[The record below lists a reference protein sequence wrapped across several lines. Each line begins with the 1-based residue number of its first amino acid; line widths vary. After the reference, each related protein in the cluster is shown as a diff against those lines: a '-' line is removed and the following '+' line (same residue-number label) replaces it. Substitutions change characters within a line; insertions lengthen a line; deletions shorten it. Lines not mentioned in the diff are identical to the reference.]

1 MYCLFIFIFWYNSDN
16 NLCLIIG
23 KYVSISETIKLLSQ
37 ERILVIDG
45 AMGTQIQ
52 DLEVPLEA
60 WIDNNGKSQEGC
72 NELLIDT
79 APELIKRIHK
89 RYAMAGADLIKTNT
103 FGTMPWVLDEYDMGE
118 RAYELS
124 KKGAMLVKEICEEYS
139 TPQQPRFV
147 LGSMGPGTKLPSLG
161 HIHYDEMY
169 EGYKIVAEGLIDGG
183 CDVFLLETCQDPLQ
197 IKMALHACEDA
208 NESRGVKLPI
218 MVSVTIE
225 LSGSMLIGTD
235 ATTIVTILE
244 PFDIISLGFNCG
256 TGPDQVKKHLK
267 TLSELWHKPISI
279 HANAGLPQNRG
290 GYTYYPMGPDEFTN
304 KQLEFTQF
312 DGVSFLGGCC
322 GTTPQHIQALK
333 KAVGSIKPKAP
344 TGSIEPSIAS
354 LFNTTELYQ
363 EPAPLLIGERSNAT
377 GSKAFRELIIAS
389 DYDGTLQVGQAQVRD
404 GAHCLDVNVEFAG
417 RDGAKD
423 MSAVMELYNQKI
435 PLPLMPDATR
445 VHTME
450 EGLKCIGG
458 KPIINSVNLED
469 GEGKLDDICR
479 LAKRFGTALVCLVID
494 EVGMAKTK
502 DDKIRVAERIYDLA
516 VNRHGIDPR
525 NLIFDM
531 LAFTVGSGD
540 LEYRDAAIQ
549 TRDAIEELH
558 KRHPEV
564 GSTLGLSNIS
574 FGLEKTARF
583 YLNSVFLHHCIKV
596 GMTSVIINVK
606 HIIPLA
612 KMNKDDIAVCEELLF
627 SPDDQS
633 LFKFIDHF
641 ADAVVED
648 AGADEAYEAMSYEE
662 KIAKL
667 LMDGDKERMIPL
679 VEDARHEI
687 HPDKIVNEI
696 LIDAMKVVGELFGNG
711 EMQLPFVLQSAE
723 TMKATVDYLNPHL
736 TKQEKETDTTLV
748 IGTVK
753 GDVHDVG
760 KNLVDIILSN
770 NGFKVINVGIK
781 VDLDTYL
788 KTVEENSI
796 QAIGMSGLLVKSTAV
811 MKDNLEAMAQM
822 DMDIPVLMG
831 GAALTRSF
839 VDDFCR
845 PIYKGPIFYCRDAFD
860 GVVAMS
866 RIEKYNEDPSVG
878 LDTRLAGDMV
888 EREEKV
894 KKEIVI
900 PPFSEIKQ
908 PEQVAI
914 PTPPFWGRRVLQ
926 KENLDLNMVFDWVNQ
941 KSVIRMHWGY
951 KKGKMDKKE
960 YDKLLEEKV
969 YPAYERLRQQFIDED
984 MFEPTIIYGYY
995 PVRSNDQELLVFD
1008 ESEGWNIDDNANKE
1022 PFEDVQG
1029 RAKYAFSFPRQGR
1042 KPHRA
1047 LSDFFRHDRH
1057 DVLGITCV
1065 SAGSKFSAYEKE
1077 LYDAGK
1083 YLEYNMVHGF
1093 SVELAEAL
1101 AEVAHKQIRMDL
1113 GILKDDEGATLRDVR
1128 MRRYQGARYSFG
1140 YAACPDLE
1148 QSRIIFDLL
1157 KPEEFGIELSETFQI
1172 HPEQSTTALVVQ
1184 HPKANYYSV

>member
-1 MYCLFIFIFWYNSDN
+1 L
-16 NLCLIIG
+16 
-23 KYVSISETIKLLSQ
+23 SIKEKLQQLL
-37 ERILVIDG
+37 ENRILVIDG

-52 DLEVPLEA
+52 DIKVPDEA
-60 WIDNNGKSQEGC
+60 WIDPEGREQEGC
-72 NELLIDT
+72 NELLNDT
-79 APELIKRIHK
+79 APDIIKRIHK
-89 RYAMAGADLIKTNT
+89 RYTMAGADLLKTNT
-103 FGTMPWVLDEYDMGE
+103 FGTMPWVLDEYQMGE

-124 KKGAMLVKEICEEYS
+124 KKGAELVKAVCEEY
-139 TPQQPRFV
+139 TTEKAPKFV
-147 LGSMGPGTKLPSLG
+147 LGSIGPGTKLPSLG
-161 HIHYDEMY
+161 HIHYDEMF
-169 EGYKIVAEGLIDGG
+169 EGYKLCALGLIDGG

-197 IKMALHACEDA
+197 IKAALHACEAA
-208 NESRGVKLPI
+208 NEERSVELPI

-244 PFDIISLGFNCG
+244 PFDILSLGLNCG

-267 TLSELWHKPISI
+267 TLSELCDIPISV

-290 GYTYYPMGPDEFTN
+290 GYTYYPMGPDEFTA
-304 KQLEFTQF
+304 KQLEFTAF

-333 KAVGSIKPKAP
+333 KAVSAIVPKKP

-354 LFNTTELYQ
+354 LFNSTELFQ

-377 GSKAFRELIIAS
+377 GSKAFRELIIAG
-389 DYDGTLQVGQAQVRD
+389 DYEGTLTVGQAQVRD

-417 RDGAKD
+417 RDGATD
-423 MSAVMELYNQKI
+423 MAAVMELYNQKI

-445 VHTME
+445 VNTME
-450 EGLKCIGG
+450 AALKCIGG

-469 GEGKLDDICR
+469 GEEKLDAICQ
-479 LAKRFGTALVCLVID
+479 LAKKYGTALVCLTID
-494 EVGMAKTK
+494 EKGMAKTTEEK
-502 DDKIRVAERIYDLA
+502 VAQAERIYDLC

-531 LAFTVGSGD
+531 LTFTVGSGD

-549 TRDAIEELH
+549 TLEAIRELH

-574 FGLEKTARF
+574 FGLDINARRF
-583 YLNSVFLHHCIKV
+583 LNSVFLHHCLEA
-596 GMTSVIINVK
+596 GLTSVIINVK
-606 HIIPLA
+606 HIVPLA
-612 KMNKDDIAVCEELLF
+612 KMSEEDRAVCEELLF

-633 LFKFIDHF
+633 LFKFIEHF
-641 ADAVVED
+641 SDKTIED
-648 AGADEAYEAMSYEE
+648 DGADEAYEAMSHEE

-667 LMDGDKERMIPL
+667 LLDGDKERMIPL
-679 VEDARHEI
+679 VEEARYTIDA
-687 HPDKIVNEI
+687 DKIVNEI
-696 LIDAMKVVGELFGNG
+696 LIDAMKVVGELFGSG
-711 EMQLPFVLQSAE
+711 QMQLPFVLQSAE
-723 TMKATVDYLNPHL
+723 TMKTTVDYLNPYL
-736 TKQEKETDTTLV
+736 SKQEKETDTTLV

-781 VDLDTYL
+781 TDLETYL
-788 KTVEENSI
+788 EADRKHQV

-811 MKDNLEAMAQM
+811 MKDNLEAMAEM
-822 DMDIPVLMG
+822 GMEIPVLLG

-845 PIYKGPIFYCRDAFD
+845 PIYRGPIFYCRDAFD
-860 GVVAMS
+860 GVIAMS

-878 LDTRLAGDMV
+878 LDVRLAGDMA
-888 EREEKV
+888 ERKEKI
-894 KKEIVI
+894 KKEVII
-900 PPFSEIKQ
+900 PPFSELKM
-908 PEQVAI
+908 PDRSVPI

-926 KENLDLNMVFDWVNQ
+926 KEDLDLDMIFSWVNQ
-941 KSVIRMHWGY
+941 RSVIKMHWGY
-951 KKGKMDKKE
+951 KSKGMTKE
-960 YDKLLEEKV
+960 VYQQLLDETV
-969 YPAYERLRQQFIDED
+969 YPAYERLKREFIEKDLFD
-984 MFEPTIIYGYY
+984 PTIIYGYY
-995 PVRSNDQELLVFD
+995 PCRSDDQELLLFD
-1008 ESEGWNIDDNANKE
+1008 ESEGWNVDANANRE
-1022 PFEDVQG
+1022 SLAEVIG
-1029 RAKYAFSFPRQGR
+1029 RATNVFSFPRQNR
-1042 KPHRA
+1042 KPYRA
-1047 LSDFFRHDRH
+1047 LSDFFWHDRH
-1057 DVLGITCV
+1057 DVIALTCV

-1101 AEVAHKQIRMDL
+1101 AEVAHKQIRLDL
-1113 GILKDDEGATLRDVR
+1113 GIASEDEGHTLRDVR
-1128 MRRYQGARYSFG
+1128 MNRYQGSRYSFG
-1140 YAACPDLE
+1140 YPACPDLE

-1172 HPEQSTTALVVQ
+1172 HPEQSTTALVV
-1184 HPKANYYSV
+1184 HHRDATYYSV

>member
-1 MYCLFIFIFWYNSDN
+1 M
-16 NLCLIIG
+16 
-23 KYVSISETIKLLSQ
+23 SITQTIKELLTK
-37 ERILVIDG
+37 RILVIDG
-45 AMGTQIQ
+45 AMGTQVQ
-52 DLEVPLEA
+52 ELDVPPAA
-60 WIDNNGKSQEGC
+60 WIDEKGVDQEGC
-72 NELLIDT
+72 NEILNHS
-79 APELIKRIHK
+79 APDIIRRIHK

-103 FGTMPWVLDEYDMGE
+103 FGTMPWVLDEYQMGD

-124 KKGAMLVKEICEEYS
+124 KKGAALVKEICEEYS
-139 TPQQPRFV
+139 TAEEPRFV
-147 LGSMGPGTKLPSLG
+147 LGSIGPGTKLPSLG

-169 EGYKIVAEGLIDGG
+169 EGYKLCALGLIDGG

-197 IKMALHACEDA
+197 IKAAIHACEAA
-208 NESRGVKLPI
+208 NLERNVKLPM

-235 ATTIVTILE
+235 AMTIATILE
-244 PFDIISLGFNCG
+244 PFDILSLGFNCG

-267 TLSELWHKPISI
+267 TLSELCNIPISI

-290 GYTYYPMGPDEFTN
+290 GYTYYPMGPDEFTQ
-304 KQLEFTQF
+304 KQLEFSDF

-333 KAVGSIKPKAP
+333 KAVKVLVPKKP
-344 TGSIEPSIAS
+344 TGSIAPSIAS
-354 LFNTTELYQ
+354 LFNTTELFQ

-389 DYDGTLQVGQAQVRD
+389 DYEGTLTVGQAQVRD
-404 GAHCLDVNVEFAG
+404 GAHLLDVNVEFAG

-423 MSAVMELYNQKI
+423 MAAVMELYNQKI

-445 VHTME
+445 VNTME

-469 GEGKLDDICR
+469 GEEKLDEICK
-479 LAKRFGTALVCLVID
+479 LAKKYGTALVCLTID
-494 EVGMAKTK
+494 EVGMAKTTE
-502 DDKIRVAERIYDLA
+502 DKIRIAERIYDLA

-549 TRDAIEELH
+549 TRDAIKELH

-574 FGLEKTARF
+574 FGLDKTARF
-583 YLNSVFLHHCIKV
+583 YLNSVFLHHCIKA

-606 HIIPLA
+606 HIIPLV
-612 KMNKDDIAVCEELLF
+612 KMSEDDRAVCEELLF
-627 SPDDQS
+627 SPDEQS
-633 LFKFIDHF
+633 LFKFIEHF
-641 ADAVVED
+641 ADAVIED
-648 AGADEAYEAMSYEE
+648 EGADEAYEAMSYEE

-667 LMDGDKERMIPL
+667 LLDGDKERMIPV
-679 VEDARHEI
+679 VEEARKEI
-687 HPDKIVNEI
+687 NPDIIVNEI
-696 LIDAMKVVGELFGNG
+696 LIDAMKVVGELFGSG
-711 EMQLPFVLQSAE
+711 QMQLPFVLQSAE
-723 TMKATVDYLNPHL
+723 TMKTTVDYLNPYL
-736 TKQEKETDTTLV
+736 TKQEKDTDTTLV

-781 VDLDTYL
+781 VQLETYL
-788 KTVEENSI
+788 ETMEENNI
-796 QAIGMSGLLVKSTAV
+796 QALGMSGLLVKSTAV
-811 MKDNLEAMAQM
+811 MKDNLEAMAEM
-822 DMDIPVLMG
+822 GIEIPVLLG

-860 GVVAMS
+860 GVIAMG
-866 RIEKYNEDPSVG
+866 RIEKFNEDPNVG
-878 LDTRLAGDMV
+878 LDYRLAGDMV
-888 EREEKV
+888 KREKV
-894 KKEIVI
+894 VKKKVVI
-900 PPFSEIKQ
+900 PPFEEIKMPKSQ
-908 PEQVAI
+908 PV

-926 KENLDLNMVFDWVNQ
+926 KDDLDMNMLFDWVNQ
-941 KSVIRMHWGY
+941 KTVIKMHWGY
-951 KKGKMDKKE
+951 KSKGMEKE
-960 YDKLLEEKV
+960 EYQKLLDKTV
-969 YPAYERLRQQFIDED
+969 YPAYERLKQQFIDEE

-995 PVRSNDQELLVFD
+995 PCRSHDQELVLFD
-1008 ESEGWNIDDNANKE
+1008 ESEGWNVDANANTE
-1022 PFEDVQG
+1022 PLANIIG
-1029 RAKYAFSFPRQGR
+1029 RAVKTFSFPRQGR

-1047 LSDFFRHDRH
+1047 LSDFFHHDRH
-1057 DVLGITCV
+1057 DMIAITCV
-1065 SAGSKFSAYEKE
+1065 SAGAKFSAYEKE

-1101 AEVAHKQIRMDL
+1101 AEVTHKQIRMDL
-1113 GILKDDEGATLRDVR
+1113 GILREDEGATLRDVR
-1128 MRRYQGARYSFG
+1128 MNRYQGARYSFG
-1140 YAACPDLE
+1140 YPACPDLE

-1172 HPEQSTTALVVQ
+1172 HPEQSTTALVV
-1184 HPKANYYSV
+1184 HHRDASYYSV

>member
-1 MYCLFIFIFWYNSDN
+1 M
-16 NLCLIIG
+16 
-23 KYVSISETIKLLSQ
+23 SITETIQSLLN

-52 DLEVPLEA
+52 DLDIPAEA
-60 WIDNNGKSQEGC
+60 WIDNKGVDQEGC

-79 APELIKRIHK
+79 APELLKRIHM

-103 FGTMPWVLDEYDMGE
+103 FGTMPWVLDEYQMGE

-124 KKGAMLVKEICEEYS
+124 KKGAALVKEICEEYS
-139 TPQQPRFV
+139 TPEQPRFV

-183 CDVFLLETCQDPLQ
+183 CDIFLLETCQDPLQ
-197 IKMALHACEDA
+197 IKAALHACRDA
-208 NESRGVKLPI
+208 NESRGTELPI

-244 PFDIISLGFNCG
+244 PFDILSLGFNCG

-267 TLSELWHKPISI
+267 TLSDLCNIPISV

-290 GYTYYPMGPDEFTN
+290 GYTYYPMGPDEFTD
-304 KQLEFTQF
+304 KQLEFTEF

-333 KAVGSIKPKAP
+333 KAVGSMKPKSP
-344 TGSIEPSIAS
+344 SGSIEPSIAS
-354 LFNTTELYQ
+354 LFNTTELFQ
-363 EPAPLLIGERSNAT
+363 EPAPLLIGERSNST

-389 DYDGTLQVGQAQVRD
+389 DYEGTLTVGQAQVRD

-423 MSAVMELYNQKI
+423 MKAIMELYNQKI

-469 GEGKLDDICR
+469 GEEKFHAICK
-479 LAKRFGTALVCLVID
+479 LAKKFGTALVCLTID

-502 DDKIRVAERIYDLA
+502 EDKVAQAERMYDMA
-516 VNRHGIDPR
+516 VNGHGIDPR
-525 NLIFDM
+525 NLIFDT
-531 LAFTVGSGD
+531 LTFTVGSGD

-549 TRDAIEELH
+549 TLEAIRELH

-574 FGLEKTARF
+574 FGLDANARR
-583 YLNSVFLHHCIKV
+583 YLNSVFLHHCLQA
-596 GMTSVIINVK
+596 GLTTVIINVK

-612 KMNKDDIAVCEELLF
+612 KMSDEDREVCEELLF
-627 SPDDQS
+627 SPNDDS
-633 LFKFIDHF
+633 LFKFIEHF
-641 ADAVVED
+641 SDVTIDEEGD
-648 AGADEAYEAMSYEE
+648 DEAYLAMSNEE

-667 LMDGDKERMIPL
+667 LLDGDKERMIPL
-679 VEDARHEI
+679 VEESRHEI
-687 HPDKIVNEI
+687 HPDTIVNEI
-696 LIDAMKVVGELFGNG
+696 LIDAMKVVGELFGSG
-711 EMQLPFVLQSAE
+711 QMQLPFVLQSAE
-723 TMKATVDYLNPHL
+723 TMKTTVDYLNPYL

-770 NGFKVINVGIK
+770 NGYKVVNVGIK
-781 VDLDTYL
+781 TELQEYLDV
-788 KTVEENSI
+788 VERQSI

-811 MKDNLEAMAQM
+811 MKDNLETMAEM
-822 DMDIPVLMG
+822 GMTIPVLLG

-845 PIYKGPIFYCRDAFD
+845 PTYKGPIFYCRDAFD

-866 RIEKYNEDPSVG
+866 RIEKYNEDNSVG
-878 LDTRLAGDMV
+878 LDTRMAGDMM
-888 EREEKV
+888 EREKKV
-894 KKEIVI
+894 KKKVVI
-900 PPFSEIKQ
+900 PPFSEIQLPEPQ
-908 PEQVAI
+908 PV

-926 KENLDLNMVFDWVNQ
+926 KEDLDLDMVFNWVNQ
-941 KSVIRMHWGY
+941 RTVIKFHWGY
-951 KKGKMDKKE
+951 KSKGMSKE
-960 YDKLLEEKV
+960 EYQKLLDKTV
-969 YPAYERLRQQFIDED
+969 YPAYERLKKEFIDKGL
-984 MFEPTIIYGYY
+984 FEPTIIYGYY
-995 PVRSNDQELLVFD
+995 PVRSNDQELYVFD
-1008 ESEGWNIDDNANKE
+1008 EGEGWNVDANANRE
-1022 PFEDVQG
+1022 PLSNVIG
-1029 RAKYAFSFPRQGR
+1029 NAVGTFSFPRQGR

-1047 LSDFFRHDRH
+1047 LSDFFHHDRH
-1057 DVLGITCV
+1057 DILPITCV
-1065 SAGSKFSAYEKE
+1065 SAGSKFAAYEKE

-1083 YLEYNMVHGF
+1083 YLEYNMVHGL

-1101 AEVAHKQIRMDL
+1101 AEVAHKQIRLDL
-1113 GILKDDEGATLRDVR
+1113 GIAEKEGGSLRDVR
-1128 MRRYQGARYSFG
+1128 MNRYHGARYSFG
-1140 YAACPDLE
+1140 YPACPDLE
-1148 QSRIIFDLL
+1148 QSRLIFDLL

-1172 HPEQSTTALVVQ
+1172 HPEQSTTALVV
-1184 HPKANYYSV
+1184 HHGKATYYAV